1 MRVKKL
7 LVLSLV
13 AFAVFFVIQSPAE
26 AARLV
31 KVTGESAG
39 DWLEVAAK
47 ALTKF
52 LRTLVQP

>member
-1 MRVKKL
+1 MRFKKL
-7 LVLSLV
+7 LSLGLI
-13 AFAVFFVIQSPAE
+13 AFAVFFLISSPAE

-39 DWLEVAAK
+39 DWFSTVAE

-52 LRTLVQP
+52 LKTLV